1 MRIRY
6 ERKYFKYSVYVFLVI
21 AASILVYK
29 ALDNANHI
37 RNFIGFVGSLLMP
50 FIIGYVI
57 AYFCNPPVKW
67 IETRLLKN
75 IKKDAKYSK
84 RRRGLS
90 ILLVYVI
97 FLGVLSLIL
106 TQVVPTIIKSSV
118 ELVSGIPDY
127 LLEMQN
133 FMDDLTSKYDFTYAQ
148 EFFEY
153 FDTQAE
159 AFLKQFDFQNVER
172 FLGSVMKGVF
182 NITTVILDF
191 FLGLII
197 GFYFLMEK
205 EVFIASI
212 KRFLRVMFKDETAKG
227 LIEFGM
233 EVDYIFSKF
242 IIGKSIDSL
251 IIGIL
256 CFIGLTIMNI
266 KYAAIISLII
276 GITNMIPYFGP
287 FIGGVPAFIIT
298 LFNAP
303 IKALWVAIFVFILQ
317 QFDGMV
323 LGPKILGESTG
334 LNPVWI
340 IFAILVGGGFFGIVG
355 MFLGVPVVAVLRL
368 LLVRFMDKK
377 MKEKEMNA

>member
-256 CFIGLTIMNI
+256 CFIGMTIMNI

-303 IKALWVAIFVFILQ
+303 IKALWVALFVFILQ

>member
-75 IKKDAKYSK
+75 IKKNAKYSK

-227 LIEFGM
+227 LIEFGI

>member
-287 FIGGVPAFIIT
+287 FIGGVPAVIIT